1 MYRLTANLVMY
12 FEAGVTF
19 SLVVTVLLHVGHIA
33 LLPLQDTFNELEAVL
48 LSDGI
53 SFSRLHTTDI

>member
-1 MYRLTANLVMY
+1 MY